1 MAPLSAARPEMS
13 DSYLSPT
20 PRRSFRLALD
30 QLDRVTVV
38 KLEGDLDLAS
48 APELKASLT
57 DALREGSGRLVL
69 DFSGVAFA
77 DSTAL
82 SVLIGVQRRL
92 GPDDRLAI
100 ATARPDVLRVLEV
113 SGLAG
118 AFRIFPTRD
127 TALAYV
133 ENRPGDHGPQAACPP
148 LTADAA
154 LTVGIASTAMPFA
167 QSDEDQVERW
177 LRVLRRHGEAGA
189 LLASLGVS
197 EGPLRDATEEATAGP
212 PRDADPIAAVS
223 EHAARIAS
231 QRLAAR
237 IATTDVLLAVMHVYG
252 ATFERVLTAHGG
264 DIDELASL
272 VAETHAA
279 AAA

>member
-1 MAPLSAARPEMS
+1 MS
-13 DSYLSPT
+13 DSYTSPT

-48 APELKASLT
+48 APELKATLT
-57 DALREGSGRLVL
+57 DAVRAGSGRLVL
-69 DFSGVAFA
+69 DFSGVAFV

-92 GPDDRLAI
+92 GPDDRMAI
-100 ATARPDVLRVLEV
+100 AAARHEVLRVLEV

-118 AFRIFPTRD
+118 AFRLFPTCD
-127 TALAYV
+127 AALAYV
-133 ENRPGDHGPQAACPP
+133 ENRPGPQTAPPP

-197 EGPLRDATEEATAGP
+197 DASLRDATEEATAGP
-212 PRDADPIAAVS
+212 PRDPDPMAAVS

-264 DIDELASL
+264 DIDELACR

-279 AAA
+279 AAAAA

>member
-1 MAPLSAARPEMS
+1 MAPLSAARPDMS
-13 DSYLSPT
+13 DSYASPT
-20 PRRSFRLALD
+20 PRRRFRLALD
-30 QLDRVTVV
+30 QLDLVSVV

-48 APELKASLT
+48 APELKATLT
-57 DALREGSGRLVL
+57 DVLLKGTGRLVL
-69 DFSGVAFA
+69 DCSGVTFA

-92 GPDDRLAI
+92 GPDQRLAI
-100 ATARPDVLRVLEV
+100 AAAGHEVLRVLEL

-118 AFRIFPTRD
+118 AFRIFPTFD
-127 TALAYV
+127 AALAYV
-133 ENRPGDHGPQAACPP
+133 QNGPGGPDKARPP

-189 LLASLGVS
+189 VLASLGVS
-197 EGPLRDATEEATAGP
+197 DAPLREAADDATAGALP
-212 PRDADPIAAVS
+212 DLDPVTAVN

-237 IATTDVLLAVMHVYG
+237 ITTTDVLLAVMHVYG
-252 ATFERVLTAHGG
+252 ATFERVLATHGG
-264 DIDELASL
+264 DIDELATR

>member
-1 MAPLSAARPEMS
+1 MS
-13 DSYLSPT
+13 DPYASPT

-38 KLEGDLDLAS
+38 KLQGDLDLAS
-48 APELKASLT
+48 APELKARLT
-57 DALREGSGRLVL
+57 DVVRNGSRRLVL
-69 DFSGVAFA
+69 DFSGVTFL

-82 SVLIGVQRRL
+82 SVLVGVQRRL
-92 GPDDRLAI
+92 GPDERLAI
-100 ATARPDVLRVLEV
+100 ASARHSALRVLEL

-118 AFRIFPTRD
+118 ALRIFPNCD
-127 TALAYV
+127 AALPYV
-133 ENRPGDHGPQAACPP
+133 ENGPGNPGPQTAPPP

-189 LLASLGVS
+189 VLASLGVS
-197 EGPLRDATEEATAGP
+197 EAPLREVADEATAGP
-212 PRDADPIAAVS
+212 PRDPDPMAAVS
-223 EHAARIAS
+223 EHASRIAS

-237 IATTDVLLAVMHVYG
+237 IATTDVLLAVMHLYG
-252 ATFERVLTAHGG
+252 ATFERVLAAHGG
-264 DIDELASL
+264 DIDELAIR

>member
-1 MAPLSAARPEMS
+1 MAPLSAARPNMS
-13 DSYLSPT
+13 DPYASPT

-48 APELKASLT
+48 APELRATLT
-57 DALREGSGRLVL
+57 DVLRKGSGRLVL

-77 DSTAL
+77 DSTGL

-92 GPDDRLAI
+92 GPDERLAL
-100 ATARPDVLRVLEV
+100 AAVRHEVLRLLEL

-118 AFRIFPTRD
+118 TFRIFPTFD
-127 TALAYV
+127 AAIAYV
-133 ENRPGDHGPQAACPP
+133 ENGPGDRRPGTARLP
-148 LTADAA
+148 LSADAA
-154 LTVGIASTAMPFA
+154 LAVGIASTAMPFA

-197 EGPLRDATEEATAGP
+197 DAPLREAPDETTAGELP
-212 PRDADPIAAVS
+212 DPDPTAAVN

-252 ATFERVLTAHGG
+252 ATFERVLAAHGG
-264 DIDELASL
+264 DIDELAAC